1 MNGLFTELMRL
12 SIPSPSLSC
21 SLNLKSKESSPTP
34 QHKISRRYP
43 FGQNAGSR
51 KREMCRKATQ

>member
-1 MNGLFTELMRL
+1 MMVLVAELKRLF
-12 SIPSPSLSC
+12 IADPNLSC

-34 QHKISRRYP
+34 QHKISRRCP

-51 KREMCRKATQ
+51 EREMCRKATQ